1 MFIGLIILSI
11 TSSIDSFG
19 IGITY
24 GIKNTKISLISKFIL
39 FFISLIITSISL
51 LFGNILNHIFSS
63 SLSKIIGNIILIII
77 GVYMLINSNAS
88 TKNSDYDFNHS
99 NLIDPKEALILGFAL
114 SLDSFCIGVGTSV
127 YGINYYIFPVLVS
140 RFQFLFLSI
149 GNILGSRLSNL
160 SKFSNK
166 TSTIVSGLL
175 LTLIA
180 LLRFFIN

>member
-1 MFIGLIILSI
+1 MSYYVLRGDIMFIGLIILSI

-99 NLIDPKEALILGFAL
+99 N
-114 SLDSFCIGVGTSV
+114 
-127 YGINYYIFPVLVS
+127 
-140 RFQFLFLSI
+140 
-149 GNILGSRLSNL
+149 
-160 SKFSNK
+160 
-166 TSTIVSGLL
+166 
-175 LTLIA
+175 
-180 LLRFFIN
+180 FFIL